1 MSRACLGAAAVL
13 LAAAGAFTAAH
24 AESALP
30 DSAASGSGSITIQTG
45 ADTAIVFIDSVRA
58 GTTPLTVDSLRGG
71 KHILRLYQR
80 DLDSWLTGRINDTV
94 YLSPGEKRTLSYA
107 FDRRVI
113 VITDPSGAI
122 VYMGD
127 SAAGT
132 TPCVISSGPGGLPRN
147 VTVVRKGYEKT
158 ILSLPKGDPGIARIE
173 LQKTWQSEQSES
185 PLMTES
191 GSSEHRGLR
200 LYVAGGVAVAAGVA
214 AAYFK
219 IKADGKNAL
228 FQQSGDL
235 SLQRETTRLDTS
247 AAISLIITEVGFGL
261 FSYYLLSD

>member
-1 MSRACLGAAAVL
+1 MRSTFRSVAGVL
-13 LAAAGAFTAAH
+13 LAAAGAFSAAH
-24 AESALP
+24 AESAPP
-30 DSAASGSGSITIQTG
+30 DSAAPGSGSITILTG
-45 ADTAIVFIDSVRA
+45 ADTAIVFVDSVRA

-71 KHILRLYQR
+71 KHLLRLFQR
-80 DLDSWLTGRINDTV
+80 DIHSWLAGRINDTV
-94 YLSPGEKRTLSYA
+94 YLSPGEKRTLRYA
-107 FDRRVI
+107 FERRVM

-132 TPCVISSGPGGLPRN
+132 TPCVLASGPGGFPAN
-147 VTVVRKGYEKT
+147 VTVVRKGYERT
-158 ILSLPKGDPGIARIE
+158 ILSLPKGDPGIARVE
-173 LQKTWQSEQSES
+173 LQKIWQSEQPDS

-191 GSSEHRGLR
+191 GSSEHTGFR

-219 IKADGKNAL
+219 IKADGRNAL
-228 FQQSGDL
+228 FQQSGDP
-235 SLQRETTRLDTS
+235 SLQRETARLDTS
-247 AAISLIITEVGFGL
+247 AAISLLITEVGFGF